1 MKRKLFFRQ
10 FGGLAFQ
17 VDIFI
22 MSETHLKNII
32 KSMNRKG
39 FQQVD
44 EQFFEKDMLMK
55 SRLLF
60 D

>member
-1 MKRKLFFRQ
+1 MKTKLFFRQ

-22 MSETHLKNII
+22 MSESHLENFI

>member
-1 MKRKLFFRQ
+1 MKTKLFFRQ
-10 FGGLAFQ
+10 FGGLAFK

-22 MSETHLKNII
+22 MSESHLENFI